1 MNINIIHNLPFFSI
15 FLAMLGGIITALI
28 NDKRKALK
36 LNQII
41 VLIIFIM
48 QAILLV
54 NVYQN
59 KETFTFMMGHFP
71 APWGNELRAGPLEA
85 LMATFF
91 SFIMFI
97 TVSAGKK
104 EIFEDIV
111 ENKIKYFFIMLNLIF
126 GSILALI
133 YTNDVFTAY
142 VFIEI
147 NTIASCAAI
156 MAKSH
161 GRSIAASIHYL
172 IMSSLGSGLFLIGLT
187 MLYDITGHLLIPNI
201 QASLIELAAT
211 GEYHTPLIV
220 VTALVFIG
228 LSIKSALFPFHT
240 MLPNAYDSSTGATA
254 GILSGLVLKSYI
266 MLIIK
271 FIFEVYSLE
280 VFQSLKIQNIFFVFG
295 ILGMILGSIYAFRES
310 RIKKM
315 LAYSS
320 VAQIG
325 YIFMGLGLGSYAG
338 VAAAC
343 FHMLAHAC
351 TKTALFV
358 SVGQLQETNNKSAWI
373 RDLKGT
379 GRMHPF
385 AGMTYTIGAFSMVGF
400 PLFAGFAS
408 KYFFA
413 VATANNKMT
422 LSIVILA
429 LAISMILNA
438 LYFIPTVINIW
449 AKPKEDLGLTKVVVP
464 VSQKVY
470 LVCFMLVNFTL
481 GIFFNEFIEVIRLG
495 IKLLG

>member
-1 MNINIIHNLPFFSI
+1 MKINIIHNLPFFSI
-15 FLAMLGGIITALI
+15 FLAMLGGIITALVS
-28 NDKRKALK
+28 DKKKALK
-36 LNQII
+36 INQTII
-41 VLIIFIM
+41 LIVFAM
-48 QAILLV
+48 SLTLLI

-59 KETFTFMMGHFP
+59 QETFTFMMGHFP

-85 LMATFF
+85 LMTTFF
-91 SFIMFI
+91 SLVMFI

-111 ENKIKYFFIMLNLIF
+111 EDKIKYFFIMLNLIF

-147 NTIASCAAI
+147 NTIASCAVI

-172 IMSSLGSGLFLIGLT
+172 IMSSLGSGLFLVGLT
-187 MLYDITGHLLIPNI
+187 MLYDITGHLLMPNI
-201 QASLIELAAT
+201 QESLIVLSQT
-211 GEYHTPLIV
+211 GEYRMPLIV
-220 VTALVFIG
+220 ITALIFIG

-240 MLPNAYDSSTGATA
+240 MLPNAYDSSTGSTA

-280 VFQSLKIQNIFFVFG
+280 VFASLKIQNIYFVFG
-295 ILGMILGSIYAFRES
+295 ILGMIMGSVFALKEV

-325 YIFMGLGLGSYAG
+325 YIFMGLGLGTYAG

-343 FHMLAHAC
+343 FHILAHAC
-351 TKTALFV
+351 TKTALFA
-358 SVGQLQETNNKSAWI
+358 SVGQLQEVNGKKSYI
-373 RDLKGT
+373 KDLRGT
-379 GRMHPF
+379 GRFHPF

-413 VATANNKMT
+413 VAAAGSRVR
-422 LSIVILA
+422 LGIVILA
-429 LAISMILNA
+429 LAVSMVLNA
-438 LYFIPTVINIW
+438 LYFIPTVISIW
-449 AKPKEDLGLTKVVVP
+449 TLPNDDRPMIRPSVPLT
-464 VSQKVY
+464 QKLY
-470 LVCFMLVNFTL
+470 LASFIVINFAL
-481 GIFFNEFIEVIRLG
+481 GIFFNEFMKVILLG
-495 IKLLG
+495 INLLG